1 MGFFDSVTKTENPGS
16 FEMSTALELI
26 PHDTNLLSAAEE
38 AKWDVY
44 DGDNYVK
51 LKWRA
56 MAPEQYKNRV
66 VFQRLKLEDQNPD
79 VAKKARDMLFAI
91 DYNAGGK
98 LSAANV
104 RPTDEMLAAALMHKP
119 MVIKMGIYENKKK
132 DKDGKEESKKYN
144 YVMAVAPRNANAAHA
159 APAAQA
165 RPATTPPP
173 AFMGGFDDDIP
184 FN

>member
-1 MGFFDSVTKTENPGS
+1 MGFFDSVTKSDNPGS

-44 DGDNYVK
+44 EGVNFIK
-51 LKWRA
+51 IKWRA
-56 MAPEQYKNRV
+56 MAPEAYKNRV
-66 VFQRLKLEDQNPD
+66 VYQKIKIEDQKED

-119 MVIKMGIYENKKK
+119 MVIKMGVYENKKK

-144 YVMAVAPRNANAAHA
+144 YVMAVAPRNANAAPS

-165 RPATTPPP
+165 LPATPPP
-173 AFMGGFDDDIP
+173 AAQGGFDDDIP
-184 FN
+184 F